1 MHAQVITFE
10 ESPEAVEH
18 GIGHVLQDVIPALE
32 DSGGVRGFWFV
43 DRERGKRIS
52 VMVWDSEE
60 AAQAAFAKIGE
71 RVAANPGERPKP
83 SSIER
88 FEVYAQV

>member
-1 MHAQVITFE
+1 
-10 ESPEAVEH
+10 
-18 GIGHVLQDVIPALE
+18 
-32 DSGGVRGFWFV
+32 
-43 DRERGKRIS
+43 
-52 VMVWDSEE
+52 MVWDSEE

-83 SSIER
+83 SSVER